1 MSKIDWSILL
11 GTLMIVIIYG
21 TLKSRKNDTL
31 QAYVLENRNTD
42 WFTIALSVMATQL
55 SAITILSMPGQAFH
69 DGMGFIQFYFG
80 LPLAVIVI
88 CIFFVPIFHRLKVY
102 TAYEYLEKRFDKK
115 TRTLAAIGFLI
126 QRSIGTGITIYA
138 PAIILHTALGWN
150 FLLLVLLIGISITI
164 YVYLGGAKALSI
176 TQKYQAVVMF
186 IGILILFFYLLFHL
200 PTETDFDNAMAIA
213 NVQDKLNILD
223 FSFSFSERYN
233 FWNGILG
240 GFFIMLAYFGTDQ
253 SQVGRYI
260 SGKSLGN
267 IQRGLVING
276 LFKVPIQFFILLIG
290 VLIFIF
296 FHFEKAPLHFNPINT
311 QKVLNSPLR
320 GEYEYKQMQL
330 SYLQDEKK
338 EIATIYSGQ
347 LNQGF
352 NNPMLEMKLQ
362 MLHNEEKNIRE
373 DAKKIIKT
381 VDNKAQTNDKD
392 FVFIYYIIN
401 YLPIGL
407 VGLSLA
413 VIFSAALS
421 SASAGL
427 YAVAYTS
434 SLDLYKSYIPNKAKT
449 HYLQITRYSVILWGI
464 LSIVAASI
472 INYFE
477 NLIQLVNIIGSIFY
491 GPILGVFLLGFLVKY
506 CKGFSVFYATIISQ
520 IFVFVLFYI
529 DFVSYLWLV
538 VIGTLLTIFLALLL
552 EFVKRKYEK

>member
-472 INYFE
+472 INYLE